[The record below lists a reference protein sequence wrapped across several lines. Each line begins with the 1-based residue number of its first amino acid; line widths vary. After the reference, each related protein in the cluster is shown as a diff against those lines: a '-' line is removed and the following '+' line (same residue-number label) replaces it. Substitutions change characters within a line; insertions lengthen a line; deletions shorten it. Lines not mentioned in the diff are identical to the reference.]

1 MILNGF
7 FIFIFFLSSEI
18 LLFISKQNEFNKYE
32 KILYLLLLVLFINII
47 FHLVRSGTSKGFY
60 KFLIRYILS
69 LFFEKY
75 RILYSLGFL
84 IYINSVDEMNW
95 WTHHVGVPGIMYF
108 YFNYVVV
115 QNTNYKEK

>member
-95 WTHHVGVPGIMYF
+95 WTLHVGVPGIMYF